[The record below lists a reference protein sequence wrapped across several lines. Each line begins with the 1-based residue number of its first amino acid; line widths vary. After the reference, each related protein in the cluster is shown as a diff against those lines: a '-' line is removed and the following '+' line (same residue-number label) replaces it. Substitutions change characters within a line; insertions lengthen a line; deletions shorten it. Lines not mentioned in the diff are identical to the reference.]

1 MSEPAPEQETGTT
14 GGGFMT
20 RKFFGLPAIV
30 WIIIVIIVAYLYFRR
45 AGSSSGAG
53 GGATSTSGSGQ
64 ADTGDITFTPG
75 TSTVEVQGNTGPA
88 TDTQQN
94 TTQTTNNSGTP
105 NPQPTPN
112 PKPPTKSH
120 TGQMKTY
127 TVKKGQSLEQ
137 IAKQFG
143 IDVAC
148 LAHNNVYVKGEVPGN
163 RKVGQPL
170 GTGAGLKTGQV
181 LKIPTNTQCK
191 QQGYKS

>member
-1 MSEPAPEQETGTT
+1 MSEQVPEQESGAT

-45 AGSSSGAG
+45 AGSSSGS
-53 GGATSTSGSGQ
+53 GGASSTSGSGQ

-75 TSTVEVQGNTGPA
+75 TSTVEVEGNTGPA

-112 PKPPTKSH
+112 PRPPVKSH
-120 TGQMKTY
+120 TGQMKSY

-163 RKVGQPL
+163 KKVGQPL